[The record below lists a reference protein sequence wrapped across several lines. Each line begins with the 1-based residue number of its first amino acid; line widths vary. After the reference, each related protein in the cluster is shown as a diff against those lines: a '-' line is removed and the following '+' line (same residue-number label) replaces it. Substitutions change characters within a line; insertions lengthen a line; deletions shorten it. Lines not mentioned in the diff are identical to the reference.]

1 MTKRQEVYEL
11 INEIDVYS
19 KDGKKYYVFDAG
31 DHRYRNVKSFGPWL
45 RSLSE
50 YIFKDKWSVKEV
62 YYEYGMHTLKFG
74 LHVSGA
80 TVIYKLMVGRLLVID
95 AETGGF
101 DLITD
106 DIFIEDYRLIHDIL

>member
-11 INEIDVYS
+11 IDEIEVYS
-19 KDGKKYYVFDAG
+19 KNGKKYYVFDAG
-31 DHRYRNVKSFGPWL
+31 DPRYRNVKSFGPWL

-62 YYEYGMHTLKFG
+62 YYEYGMHTLMFR
-74 LHVSGA
+74 LNVSGA

-106 DIFIEDYRLIHDIL
+106 DIFVQNYRLIHDIL